1 MPTKNSK
8 LRSRRSEAPPR
19 WGTRRRP
26 ERQTFGTRI
35 TKMSA
40 QLGTPFMPWQ
50 QLCAEVAGELVEDDN
65 TGLLIPAY
73 RSVVVTIMRQQGKSL
88 WTLAM
93 ELDRAILW
101 DEPQRIAY
109 SAQTGW
115 DARKKLIDDH
125 APILT
130 SSPLKGTVQRVLRGA
145 GNEGIIFKTGSRI
158 EVMASSD
165 HAGHGRT
172 IDLACLD
179 ELMADT
185 DDRREQAMLP
195 AMATR
200 PSAQLIIVS
209 TAGTEASTALR
220 RKVEIGRAA
229 AEADTGRGVAYF
241 EWSIPDDADL
251 DDPETWWSYM
261 PALGWTI
268 SEEVVAHARTTMSDH
283 EFRRGFANQWVHA
296 DRDRIIPA
304 ELWDMVQDP
313 TAAPSAP
320 LVFAVDVQPDRS
332 AASIASAGGGIVE
345 LIEHR
350 PGVSWVVQRL
360 VDLQTRWGGDVVLDA
375 GGPAGALVEDMEKAG
390 VKVAPLGSAEVVAAC
405 ARFYDRVADGQVRIR
420 SNPLLDEAV
429 AGLAK
434 RPVGDRFVWSRT
446 TSTADVTPL
455 MAATLALQGPAEVA
469 RPAPFVIAD

>member
-1 MPTKNSK
+1 MPTKSSP
-8 LRSRRSEAPPR
+8 RPSRRSEAPPR

-26 ERQTFGTRI
+26 DRPTYGTRVS
-35 TKMSA
+35 KLSK

-50 QLCAEVAGELVEDDN
+50 QLVAEVAGELVENDD
-65 TGLLIPAY
+65 GLLVPAY
-73 RSVVVTIMRQQGKSL
+73 RSVIVTIMRQQGKSL

-93 ELDRAILW
+93 EIDRAILW

-109 SAQTGW
+109 SAQSGW
-115 DARKKLIDDH
+115 DARKKLVEDH

-130 SSPLKGTVQRVLRGA
+130 SSPLQGTVHRVLRGA
-145 GNEGIIFKTGSRI
+145 GNEGIVFKNGSRI

-165 HAGHGRT
+165 HSGHGRT

-200 PSAQLIIVS
+200 PAAQLIIVS
-209 TAGTEASTALR
+209 TAGTEESTALR
-220 RKVEIGRAA
+220 RKVELGRAA
-229 AEADTGRGVAYF
+229 AEADSGRGVAYF

-251 DDPETWWSYM
+251 DDPEVWWSHM

-268 SEEVVAHARTTMSDH
+268 SEEVVAHARATMTDH

-296 DRDRIIPA
+296 DRERIIPA
-304 ELWDMVQDP
+304 EVWDLVQDP
-313 TAAPSAP
+313 TGAPSAP
-320 LVFAVDVQPDRS
+320 LTFAVDVLPDRS

-350 PGVSWVVQRL
+350 PGVTWVVQRL
-360 VDLQTRWGGDVVLDA
+360 VDLQSRWGGQVVLDA
-375 GGPAGALVEDMEKAG
+375 GGPAGALLEDLEQAA
-390 VKVAPLGSAEVVAAC
+390 VKVTGMGSAEVAAAC
-405 ARFYDRVADGQVRIR
+405 ARFYDRVADGQLRIR
-420 SNPLLDEAV
+420 SNPLFDEAV

-434 RPVGDRFVWSRT
+434 RPVGDRFVWSRS
-446 TSTADVTPL
+446 TSTSDVTPL
-455 MAATLALQGPAEVA
+455 MAATLALHGLPEVS
-469 RPAPFVIAD
+469 RPAPFVLAD

>member
-1 MPTKNSK
+1 MPTKNSRK
-8 LRSRRSEAPPR
+8 PLRRSEAPPR
-19 WGTRRRP
+19 WGTRPRP
-26 ERQTFGTRI
+26 ERPTIGPRV
-35 TKMSA
+35 TKLSQQIGA
-40 QLGTPFMPWQ
+40 PFMPWQ
-50 QLCAEVAGELVEDDN
+50 QLVASVAGEMIEDEI
-65 TGLLIPAY
+65 TGLLVPAY

-130 SSPLKGTVQRVLRGA
+130 SSPLKATVQRVLRGA
-145 GNEGIIFKTGSRI
+145 GNEGIIFKNGSRI

-200 PSAQLIIVS
+200 PAAQLIIVS
-209 TAGTEASTALR
+209 TAGTEESTALR

-229 AEADTGRGVAYF
+229 AEADTGKGIAYF

-251 DDPETWWSYM
+251 DDPEVWWSHM

-268 SEEVVAHARTTMSDH
+268 SEEVVAHARATMSDH
-283 EFRRGFANQWVHA
+283 EFRRGFANQWVGA

-304 ELWDMVQDP
+304 EVWDLVQDP
-313 TAAPSAP
+313 TAAPVAP
-320 LVFAVDVQPDRS
+320 LTFAVDVQPDRS
-332 AASIASAGGGIVE
+332 AASIASSGGGIVE
-345 LIEHR
+345 LVEHR

-360 VDLQTRWGGDVVLDA
+360 VDLQTRWSGHVVLDA
-375 GGPAGALVEDMEKAG
+375 GGPAGALMEDLEAAG
-390 VKVAPLGSAEVVAAC
+390 VNVSPLGSTEVVAAC

-420 SNPLLDEAV
+420 TNPLLDESV

-434 RPVGDRFVWSRT
+434 RPVGDRFVWSRS
-446 TSTADVTPL
+446 TSSADVTPL
-455 MAATLALQGPAEVA
+455 MAATLALQGPGDVS
-469 RPAPFVIAD
+469 RPTPFVLTD